1 MVVVLYT
8 FSRGTTPVGAVIG
21 GVMGGLLLII
31 IIVIVSI
38 VMFSTRVLYKSP
50 TKYTFKAVR
59 LTITVIL

>member
-8 FSRGTTPVGAVIG
+8 FSRGTTPVGVVIG
-21 GVMGGLLLII
+21 GVMGGLLIII
-31 IIVIVSI
+31 IIVSI
-38 VMFSTRVLYKSP
+38 IMFSTGVLYKSP